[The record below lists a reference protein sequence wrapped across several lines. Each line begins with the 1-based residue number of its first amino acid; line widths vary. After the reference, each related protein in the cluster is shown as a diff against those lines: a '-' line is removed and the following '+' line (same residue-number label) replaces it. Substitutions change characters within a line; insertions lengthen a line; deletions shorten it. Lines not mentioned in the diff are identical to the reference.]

1 MVGWL
6 EVCHGDVLPAAEIRS
21 NGAGKS
27 TTLRIIM
34 GLVHQDAGDVTVL
47 GHPMPTDQIAAI

>member
-21 NGAGKS
+21 GGSMLVVTYGRWGTSGAE
-27 TTLRIIM
+27 
-34 GLVHQDAGDVTVL
+34 
-47 GHPMPTDQIAAI
+47 AARKNCYGEVW